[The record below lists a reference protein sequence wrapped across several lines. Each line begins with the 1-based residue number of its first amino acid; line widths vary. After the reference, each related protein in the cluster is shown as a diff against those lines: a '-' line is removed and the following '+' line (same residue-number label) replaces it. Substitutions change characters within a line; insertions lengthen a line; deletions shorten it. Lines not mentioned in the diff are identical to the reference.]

1 MGRRSLCL
9 VSVIMLRE
17 LSGNAAALSLAPFGC
32 QLAELKPVSSG
43 EDVCLYQRLETQNTY
58 TFGTSILFSY
68 IIFCF
73 PSFTLVLIAVLSL
86 HLDSVLSLS
95 RRTDVLRVR
104 KIPPE

>member
-1 MGRRSLCL
+1 M
-9 VSVIMLRE
+9 
-17 LSGNAAALSLAPFGC
+17 
-32 QLAELKPVSSG
+32 
-43 EDVCLYQRLETQNTY
+43 YQRLDTQNV
-58 TFGTSILFSY
+58 GSSILFSY
-68 IIFCF
+68 IFCF